1 MVVTSC
7 YLWVILCPTS
17 YETPSLPVVLPFREV
32 PTACLGRVC
41 QGWSEQLCCNLAG
54 LSSVAGWAWLH
65 PADKRVAGSLPG
77 QENSFHNV
85 KTVDYITS
93 FNLTSSYQWLK
104 HKLFIVSQGSTF
116 VAREFIK
123 PLFSFIYKYPLF
135 FLGGRMIRRN
145 IPAWHVWGMQSSS
158 FQSVIVALSL
168 RCCQRSNIPD
178 V

>member
-1 MVVTSC
+1 M
-7 YLWVILCPTS
+7 
-17 YETPSLPVVLPFREV
+17 
-32 PTACLGRVC
+32 
-41 QGWSEQLCCNLAG
+41 
-54 LSSVAGWAWLH
+54 
-65 PADKRVAGSLPG
+65 AGSLPG

-135 FLGGRMIRRN
+135 FLGGRMIRRD